1 MWASR
6 IKYKDS
12 NFFSITAPENLNMRE
27 KTIMV
32 IGATGSGKTTLVDGM
47 INYITDVSW
56 EDEFRFSLIDLTDD
70 EKKRKASEVRIRP

>member
-1 MWASR
+1 
-6 IKYKDS
+6 
-12 NFFSITAPENLNMRE
+12 MRE

>member
-1 MWASR
+1 
-6 IKYKDS
+6 
-12 NFFSITAPENLNMRE
+12 MRE

-70 EKKRKASEVRIRP
+70 EKKRKASEVRIRS